1 MEMNMKLVEHYET
14 LYLVEDTPDE
24 ILEIIGYDVIATVE
38 SANENIERINI
49 RDIIKQKKEA
59 IIEEIRGFER
69 NIVDGYVKYIEKNK
83 CLDDMY
89 GGVSSFSPILFTCEN
104 SFETDNIK
112 VINNLK
118 KELQILENYET
129 R

>member
-1 MEMNMKLVEHYET
+1 MNMKLVTHYEI

-24 ILEIIGYDVIATVE
+24 ILEILGYDVIATVE
-38 SANENIERINI
+38 SASENIERINI
-49 RDIIKQKKEA
+49 RGIIKQKKEE
-59 IIEEIRGFER
+59 IEEKIKEFEK

-83 CLDDMY
+83 CLYDMY
-89 GGVSSFSPILFTCEN
+89 GGTSFFRPILFTCES
-104 SFETDNIK
+104 SFEKDNIEA
-112 VINNLK
+112 INNLK

>member
-1 MEMNMKLVEHYET
+1 MEMNMKLVEHDET

-24 ILEIIGYDVIATVE
+24 ILEILGYDVIATVE
-38 SANENIERINI
+38 SASENIERINI
-49 RDIIKQKKEA
+49 CDTIKQKKEA

-83 CLDDMY
+83 CLDDMC
-89 GGVSSFSPILFTCEN
+89 GVSFFRPVLFSDEN
-104 SFETDNIK
+104 SFEKDNIK
-112 VINNLK
+112 AINNLK